1 MEKIEPVS
9 KPTEDSTLETA
20 YRTVAGW
27 LNEPLGPISKVIP
40 KVPDL
45 HQISGLQLKALV
57 EEYDSDIK
65 RFKDLLAGR
74 LKPRVTVVEPPAD
87 SFSVQKAKRLEQEH
101 QSDREIVEKA
111 IAVLEKRRNKLW
123 RKLQILRLK
132 QPLAHQKLAEANQ
145 IIEEAKHLN
154 AKIMQETDKLKQM
167 LREMESLKS
176 KHNAL
181 FNQFQRTNLNSDAA
195 FPQFYVEVLRTIR
208 QILS

>member
-1 MEKIEPVS
+1 MS